1 MWGKWTVDRLRTHSL
16 HTAARRQDRE
26 AEGRGGRTARLFRD
40 ATRLPPQDSI
50 PLPSRRIASRPPA
63 QPGAPPFREAGGT
76 LDKDARGAAA
86 GTLSD
91 RSDTPRQRFNHTR
104 LRRLRVE
111 LTTGDYSHQD
121 TVVQVRAVETSR
133 EEGGQHVSLPPAGG
147 RRTMLLSP
155 RHPPYTQSY
164 AVSRRQQTG
173 SRT

>member
-1 MWGKWTVDRLRTHSL
+1 M
-16 HTAARRQDRE
+16 
-26 AEGRGGRTARLFRD
+26 
-40 ATRLPPQDSI
+40 
-50 PLPSRRIASRPPA
+50 
-63 QPGAPPFREAGGT
+63 
-76 LDKDARGAAA
+76 
-86 GTLSD
+86 
-91 RSDTPRQRFNHTR
+91 PRQRFNHTR

-133 EEGGQHVSLPPAGG
+133 EEGGQHASLPPVGG
-147 RRTMLLSP
+147 RWTMLLSP